1 MFGKK
6 QNQNK
11 TAKDTR
17 EWYFER
23 ERLTVNFQPP
33 AGMINL
39 ESTIVSAFT
48 GYSIVSSNV
57 SMALCF
63 VSFFSEGCNRFLKP
77 KLSAWHWWQA
87 NCKVSLSWKQ
97 RSVAIWLSMNV
108 HPWRAF
114 YFFSNRLPL
123 NSLCVLKSKTRFCGI
138 LTKRANKKGIKLQ
151 TLKAIGKYR
160 PTKNINNKFEKK
172 NHIEEKRMRIILS

>member
-1 MFGKK
+1 ME
-6 QNQNK
+6 NSCCLVRNK
-11 TAKDTR
+11 TKTR
-17 EWYFER
+17 QLKIQESDILRER

-33 AGMINL
+33 AG
-39 ESTIVSAFT
+39 
-48 GYSIVSSNV
+48 YSIVSSNV
-57 SMALCF
+57 SMTLCF

-87 NCKVSLSWKQ
+87 NCKVYLSWKQ

-114 YFFSNRLPL
+114 YIFLNRLPL

-160 PTKNINNKFEKK
+160 TTKNINNQFEKK
-172 NHIEEKRMRIILS
+172 SY

>member
-6 QNQNK
+6 QNKRK
-11 TAKDTR
+11 TAIDTR

-57 SMALCF
+57 SMTLCF
-63 VSFFSEGCNRFLKP
+63 VSFFSEGCNRFLKT

-114 YFFSNRLPL
+114 YFFQTVFHWIPSVFWNLKRVFAAYLQSERIKKEL
-123 NSLCVLKSKTRFCGI
+123 NY
-138 LTKRANKKGIKLQ
+138 KREK
-151 TLKAIGKYR
+151 R
-160 PTKNINNKFEKK
+160 SKNIALQK
-172 NHIEEKRMRIILS
+172 I